1 MIKRLLVKIKEFRLM
16 RHLRKEQLI
25 ANQSKQKQGG
35 EHGK

>member
-1 MIKRLLVKIKEFRLM
+1 MIKRLLIKYKEYQLM